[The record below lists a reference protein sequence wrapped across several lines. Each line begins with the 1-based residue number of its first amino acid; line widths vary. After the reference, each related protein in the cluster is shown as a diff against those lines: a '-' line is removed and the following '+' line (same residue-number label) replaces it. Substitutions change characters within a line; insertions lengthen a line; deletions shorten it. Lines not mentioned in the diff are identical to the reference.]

1 MNSFLSK
8 MLSGRFLVV
17 IGLTATLCSLAW
29 VVVNKFHD
37 NKELVALIVGQFI
50 FICKDIII
58 KYFDRIDRVVEG
70 QQTLIKTE
78 STMESNPNK
87 EDVK

>member
-1 MNSFLSK
+1 MPNDNLISITQQSAKKLF
-8 MLSGRFLVV
+8 SGRFLVV
-17 IGLTATLCSLAW
+17 IGLSTTLCALAW

-58 KYFDRIDRVVEG
+58 KYFDRGDRAVA
-70 QQTLIKTE
+70 
-78 STMESNPNK
+78 P
-87 EDVK
+87 

>member
-1 MNSFLSK
+1 MPNDNLITIAQQSAKKLF
-8 MLSGRFLVV
+8 SGRFLVV
-17 IGLTATLCSLAW
+17 IGLSTTLCALAW

-58 KYFDRIDRVVEG
+58 KYFDRGDRAVA
-70 QQTLIKTE
+70 
-78 STMESNPNK
+78 P
-87 EDVK
+87 